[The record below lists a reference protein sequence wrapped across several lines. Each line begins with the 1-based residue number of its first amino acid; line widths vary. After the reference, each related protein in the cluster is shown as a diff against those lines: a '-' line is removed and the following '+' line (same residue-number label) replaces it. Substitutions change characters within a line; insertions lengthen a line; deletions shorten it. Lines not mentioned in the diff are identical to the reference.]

1 MQLPLISFERDKNIG
16 SFWSTVH
23 SKQMINPELSNAIA
37 HDEKIVLSFT
47 KLRKCRDRS
56 DPLRSVI
63 ILQLDLIAKKL
74 HNESEND
81 TGRRLG
87 DRFRERLRHF

>member
-1 MQLPLISFERDKNIG
+1 MLCYKTSLQLPLISFQRDKNIG

-63 ILQLDLIAKKL
+63 ILQLDLIAKSCITRAKAKMIQ
-74 HNESEND
+74 ED
-81 TGRRLG
+81 
-87 DRFRERLRHF
+87 D